1 MTDPDPRTDLA
12 GYLGLTEEQARICR
26 QSAEGGYTGIR
37 GKVGARLIEQDQ
49 ARADEPDDGPIP
61 VTYEMLK
68 AYWRA
73 TQAADL
79 DTMAD
84 AHRAGLQAVLDL
96 IASTVPE
103 PVEGPPGTVP
113 VTMWLD
119 DWVNENGPRWLR
131 CPDGRLF
138 AHMVDD
144 WWREHGVPVPDPPA
158 PPWTDPWGL
167 GLTEEEARNLAATGS
182 GAWVGPNRAAISKF
196 VSALSELF
204 PEDGDRG

>member
-1 MTDPDPRTDLA
+1 MT
-12 GYLGLTEEQARICR
+12 GLT
-26 QSAEGGYTGIR
+26 
-37 GKVGARLIEQDQ
+37 
-49 ARADEPDDGPIP
+49 
-61 VTYEMLK
+61 VTDEMLK

-103 PVEGPPGTVP
+103 PVEGPSGTVP
-113 VTMWLD
+113 VTLFLD
-119 DWVNENGPRWLR
+119 VEAGERGRSLR
-131 CPDGRLF
+131 YADGR
-138 AHMVDD
+138 ANCTMNDAEWHD
-144 WWREHGVPVPDPPA
+144 RGVPVPDPPA

-204 PEDGDRG
+204 PEEDDRG